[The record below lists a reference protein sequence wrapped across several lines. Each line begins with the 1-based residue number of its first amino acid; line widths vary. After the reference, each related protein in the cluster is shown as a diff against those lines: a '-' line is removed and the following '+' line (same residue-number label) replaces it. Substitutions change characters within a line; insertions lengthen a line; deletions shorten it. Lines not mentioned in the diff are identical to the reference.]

1 MFDSEIDQI
10 SQDFLQEVADFALAE
25 GKSQVPILSGK
36 LQKSIHIEWIKNGF
50 NLVFGDESTYILAL
64 GFGYEYLVANGT
76 QPHIITVKN
85 AKVLT
90 NGVKFFGKT
99 VHHPGTKANP
109 FDVRTFQAIQNKF
122 F

>member
-1 MFDSEIDQI
+1 MFDFEIDQI
-10 SQDFLQEVADFALAE
+10 AQDFLREVADFALTE

-36 LQKSIHIEWIKNGF
+36 LQKSIHIEWTENGF
-50 NLVFGDESTYILAL
+50 DLVFGDENTYLPKL

-76 QPHIITVKN
+76 QPHIITAKN

-90 NGVKFFGKT
+90 NGIKFFGKT